1 MILIWVAQGRGEFT
15 GVVCER
21 MRGGLGVELEGNAA
35 RALYVEDEPENLVG
49 EGWFGI
55 SDERILDKLPERGVF
70 REDYEEPS
78 PESPRLW

>member
-35 RALYVEDEPENLVG
+35 RALYVEDEPESLFRRENGLVFSTRG
-49 EGWFGI
+49 FWTN
-55 SDERILDKLPERGVF
+55 SQRILPRG
-70 REDYEEPS
+70 P
-78 PESPRLW
+78 